1 MTQLIKTGTK
11 LGRYEIRSHIGAG
24 GMGDVYLARDTE
36 LDRTVAIKVLPAAV
50 AADAQ
55 RMRRF
60 VQEAKA
66 ASSLNHQ
73 NIITIYEIGETDS
86 TRFIATEFVDGFTLR
101 QHLKRARPTLAE
113 TLDIA
118 IQIASGLAAAHEAGI
133 VHRDVKPENVMLRSR
148 DGFVK
153 LLDFGLVKLTEVP
166 TTTTDTEAPTRA
178 LVNTDAGTVMG
189 TVAYMSPEQ
198 ARAKTVDER
207 TDIWSLGVILY
218 EMVTGGVPFAGE
230 TSADVIAAIVKTDP
244 TPITRLVPDAPE
256 KLEDIISKA
265 LEKDRDERYQTIK
278 DLLVDLRRLKK
289 KLDFDSE
296 IERSATPDADP
307 RHISRSPT
315 TITDA
320 GLATASLDSARP
332 TSSAEYLVSEIKR
345 HKAGVILGVIAIPL
359 LLAAALFAWSNFA
372 TREPPA
378 APAAMKINK
387 LTTGGRVNGIEID
400 GSTSISADGR
410 YVVYTL
416 IDAGKVSMWVRQIA
430 TGSDVQI
437 VPPQEMRNG
446 GTTISNDGEFVY
458 YIGINQENP
467 GGSLFQVPML
477 GGTPRKVLSR
487 VRSPVTFSPDGSQF
501 AFVRDA
507 DGGQTLLMIANSD
520 GTGERTVATRKGNDW
535 FAVEGPAWSPDGKW
549 IACGVGTDTGG
560 TYMTVSGYSVADG
573 SEKRLTSQKF
583 RGEVRR
589 ILWLKDGSALV
600 TPVVE
605 SGLVTQLWFIK
616 QPEGSVSRITNDL
629 NGYGSVSLGVSG
641 DGKTIV
647 TVQADPSYQIS
658 TTAFGSS
665 AEQPTQITHGE
676 IDGAAGLDWT
686 PDGQIVYI
694 NQTGDSN
701 SLILVK
707 SDGSEP
713 RTILKTKEKM
723 GDPSVS
729 PDGQAVYFTSE
740 QDGTPHIWRINLDGT
755 GLKQITSGDFADF
768 VPEVSPD
775 GKWVL
780 FSSWRSGIG
789 LLWRVPSEGGEALQV
804 TNVSSQRGVFSPDG
818 KSVAAMQ
825 GVPGGA
831 GRQIAIIPL
840 DNSKVDGSTVAGSNG
855 AAKLI
860 TPPAH
865 LNLGP
870 ELSWTPDGRSLTVKS
885 LLRGVGNLWSQP
897 IDGGPPKQITRF
909 TSDLIP
915 SFAVSRDGKRLALSR
930 GSASLDVVLIK
941 DFR

>member
-1 MTQLIKTGTK
+1 
-11 LGRYEIRSHIGAG
+11 
-24 GMGDVYLARDTE
+24 MGDVYLARDTE
-36 LDRTVAIKVLPAAV
+36 LDRIVAIKVLPAAV
-50 AADAQ
+50 SADAQ

-86 TRFIATEFVDGFTLR
+86 TRFIATEFVDGITLR

-133 VHRDVKPENVMLRSR
+133 VHRDVKPENVMLRNR

-166 TTTTDTEAPTRA
+166 TATTDTEAPTRA

-198 ARAKTVDER
+198 ARAKPVDER

-218 EMVTGGVPFAGE
+218 EMVTGVVPFAGE

-244 TPITRLVPDAPE
+244 TPTTRLVPDAPA

-296 IERSATPDADP
+296 IERSATPDADQ

-320 GLATASLDSARP
+320 GVATASLDSARP

-345 HKAGVILGVIAIPL
+345 HKTGVILAAVAIPL
-359 LLAAALFAWSNFA
+359 LLAAALFAWFKFTNPEQPA
-372 TREPPA
+372 EPT
-378 APAAMKINK
+378 AMKITK
-387 LTTGGRVNGIEID
+387 LTSGGRVNGVLID

-416 IDAGKVSMWVRQIA
+416 IDAGKVSIWVRQIG

-437 VPPQEMRNG
+437 VPPQEMRNA

-458 YIGINQENP
+458 YVGINQENP

-487 VRSPVTFSPDGSQF
+487 VRGPVTFSPDGSQF

-507 DGGQTLLMIANSD
+507 DGGQMQLMIANTD
-520 GTGERTVATRKGNDW
+520 GTGERTLAARKGNDW
-535 FAVEGPAWSPDGKW
+535 FAFEGPAWSPDGKT
-549 IACGVGTDTGG
+549 IACGIGTDTGG
-560 TYMTVSGYSVADG
+560 TYMTVAGYSVADG
-573 SEKRLTSQKF
+573 SEKPLTPQKF

-589 ILWLKDGSALV
+589 VLWLKDGSGLV
-600 TPVVE
+600 TSVVE
-605 SGLVTQLWFIK
+605 TVLATQLWFIK
-616 QPEGSVSRITNDL
+616 QPEGTPSRITNDL
-629 NGYGSVSLGVSG
+629 NGYGAVSLGVSA

-647 TVQADPSYQIS
+647 TVQSEPSFQIWTTGSGANSAAAQIS
-658 TTAFGSS
+658 
-665 AEQPTQITHGE
+665 HGE
-676 IDGAAGLDWT
+676 TDGAAGLDWT
-686 PDGQIVYI
+686 PEGQIVYI
-694 NQTGDSN
+694 NQTGDDN
-701 SLILVK
+701 SLVLVK
-707 SDGSEP
+707 ADGSEP
-713 RTILKTKEKM
+713 RTILKTKERM
-723 GDPSVS
+723 FEPAVS
-729 PDGQAVYFTSE
+729 PDGKMVYVTSW

-755 GLKQITSGDFADF
+755 GWKQITSGDFADF
-768 VPEVSPD
+768 APQVSSD

-780 FSSWRSGIG
+780 FTSWRTGIQ
-789 LLWRVPSEGGEALQV
+789 LLWRVPSEGGEAVQV
-804 TNVSSQRGVFSPDG
+804 TNVPTHRGTFSPDG
-818 KSVAAMQ
+818 KYIAAMQ
-825 GVPGGA
+825 PLPGGS
-831 GRQIAIIPL
+831 GWQIAIIPA
-840 DNSKVDGSTVAGSNG
+840 DNSKVESSNIAGSN
-855 AAKLI
+855 ASHESPKLI

-865 LNLGP
+865 FNLR
-870 ELSWTPDGRSLTVKS
+870 SAVFWSPDGRSLTVS
-885 LLRGVGNLWSQP
+885 SFQRGVGNLWTQP
-897 IDGGPPKQITRF
+897 IDGGAPKQITNF
-909 TSDLIP
+909 TSDLIR
-915 SFAVSRDGKRLALSR
+915 SFAVSRDGKRLAISR